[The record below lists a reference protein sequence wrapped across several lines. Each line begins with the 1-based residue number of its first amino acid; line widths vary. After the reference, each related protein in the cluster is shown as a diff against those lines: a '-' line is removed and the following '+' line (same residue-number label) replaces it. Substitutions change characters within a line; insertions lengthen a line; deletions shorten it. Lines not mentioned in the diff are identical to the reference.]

1 MAERSRKAAR
11 AAAERRK
18 KKERTFRD
26 GAGRVHLALHRDAA
40 NGREWVTLKKQ
51 VFDEAWQN
59 EITEGAANT
68 TLGVLDHEPSVAR
81 VVELTRGIMGSTSTL
96 IANLLARAPEGSV
109 ACRAGCDHC
118 CYQVVGV
125 TPAEAIAIFE
135 HLRTTLSPPEVER
148 VTAHLAK
155 RFEETRG
162 LTSSERFSPDQPCP
176 FLEVATGSCTIYEV
190 RPLSCRGMNSLDA
203 GECATR
209 LRDPEARAAF
219 LGGAQ
224 TGHSYLEPIR
234 AFRAVSAGLQLGLA
248 ELYRLDT
255 RALDLVAALHLLL
268 QGGPAVAE
276 AWMNGQREAFER
288 ALGGV
293 SKDTV

>member
-11 AAAERRK
+11 AAAERQK

-26 GAGRVHLALHRDAA
+26 DAGRLHLALHRDPT
-40 NGREWVTLKKQ
+40 NGRAWVTLKKQ

-59 EITEGAANT
+59 EVAEGAANT
-68 TLGVLDHEPSVAR
+68 TLGVLDYEPSVER
-81 VVELTRGIMGSTSTL
+81 VVELARGIMDSTSRL
-96 IANLLARAPEGSV
+96 IAGLLARAPEGSV
-109 ACRAGCDHC
+109 ACKAGCDHC

-125 TPAEAIAIFE
+125 TPAEALAVYA
-135 HLRTTLSPPEVER
+135 HLRTTRSPEELER
-148 VTAHLAK
+148 VKAHLAE
-155 RFEETRG
+155 RYEHTRG
-162 LTSSERFSPDQPCP
+162 LTSSERFSPNEPCP
-176 FLEVATGSCTIYEV
+176 FLAFATGSCTIYDA

-203 GECATR
+203 SECATR

-219 LGGAQ
+219 LAGEQ

-234 AFRAVSAGLQLGLA
+234 AFRAVSAGLQLGLS

-276 AWMNGQREAFER
+276 AWMRGERQAFEA
-288 ALGGV
+288 ALGGTSQDKV
-293 SKDTV
+293 

>member
-18 KKERTFRD
+18 KKERAFRD
-26 GAGRVHLALHRDAA
+26 DAGRVHLTLHRDPA

-68 TLGVLDHEPSVAR
+68 TLGVLDHEPSIPGVI
-81 VVELTRGIMGSTSTL
+81 ELTRGIMGSTSKL
-96 IANLLARAPEGSV
+96 IAGLLARAPEGAV
-109 ACRAGCDHC
+109 ACKAGCDHC

-125 TPAEAIAIFE
+125 TPAEAIAIFD
-135 HLRTTLSPPEVER
+135 HLRTTLSRAELER
-148 VTAHLAK
+148 VTAHLAA
-155 RFEETRG
+155 RYEATRG

-176 FLEVATGSCTIYEV
+176 FLAVATGSCTIYEV

-203 GECATR
+203 SECATR
-209 LRDPEARAAF
+209 LRDPEARAQF
-219 LGGAQ
+219 LAGAQ

-255 RALDLVAALHLLL
+255 RALDLTAAVLLLL

-276 AWMNGQREAFER
+276 AWLGGQRQAFEA
-288 ALGGV
+288 ALGGT

>member
-1 MAERSRKAAR
+1 MAGRSRKAAR
-11 AAAERRK
+11 AAAERQK

-26 GAGRVHLALHRDAA
+26 DSGRVHLALHRDPA
-40 NGREWVTLKKQ
+40 NGRTWITLKKQ

-59 EITEGAANT
+59 EVAEGAANT
-68 TLGVLDHEPSVAR
+68 TLGVLDDAPSVAR
-81 VVELTRGIMGSTSTL
+81 VVELTRGIMGSTSRL
-96 IANLLARAPEGSV
+96 IAGLLARAPEGSV
-109 ACRAGCDHC
+109 ACKAGCDHC

-135 HLRTTLSPPEVER
+135 HLRTTLSPAELER
-148 VTAHLAK
+148 VTAHLAE
-155 RFEETRG
+155 RFEQTRG
-162 LTSSERFSPDQPCP
+162 LTSSQRFSPDQPCP
-176 FLEVATGSCTIYEV
+176 FLDVPTGSCTIYEV

-203 GECATR
+203 SECATR
-209 LRDPEARAAF
+209 LRDPAARAEF
-219 LGGAQ
+219 LAGAQ

-255 RALDLVAALHLLL
+255 RALDLTAALHLLL

-276 AWMNGQREAFER
+276 AWMSGQREAFEG

-293 SKDTV
+293 SKDVV